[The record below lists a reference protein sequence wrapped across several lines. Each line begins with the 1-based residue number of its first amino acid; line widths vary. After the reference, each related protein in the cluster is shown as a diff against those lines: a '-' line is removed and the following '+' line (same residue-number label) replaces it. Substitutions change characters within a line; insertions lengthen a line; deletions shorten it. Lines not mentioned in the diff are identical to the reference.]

1 MHRKQALQ
9 TARPEPKISSGC
21 VDECLLGDENL
32 KHRLSGRECPR
43 MLGITCTYRTMFIP
57 ERGFA
62 VYLSAPFKTVRA
74 YMYGPDVRL
83 QPASGT
89 R

>member
-1 MHRKQALQ
+1 
-9 TARPEPKISSGC
+9 
-21 VDECLLGDENL
+21 
-32 KHRLSGRECPR
+32 